1 MSEIGRK
8 RPKSDESVRNKHS
21 KSDESES
28 PNPDGR
34 VQNLMEMPSPLVM
47 DVSSVFL
54 EICKV
59 CLTRFSET
67 KKKFWRLCE
76 NFVLAVVRLVNLGL
90 LARLRQFFITHL
102 ITINTSFISSI

>member
-1 MSEIGRK
+1 MRQN
-8 RPKSDESVRNKHS
+8 R
-21 KSDESES
+21 

-59 CLTRFSET
+59 CLTRISKA
-67 KKKFWRLCE
+67 KK
-76 NFVLAVVRLVNLGL
+76 NFGVCVKIL
-90 LARLRQFFITHL
+90 
-102 ITINTSFISSI
+102 S

>member
-1 MSEIGRK
+1 MRQN
-8 RPKSDESVRNKHS
+8 R
-21 KSDESES
+21 
-28 PNPDGR
+28 PNPDGG

-67 KKKFWRLCE
+67 KK
-76 NFVLAVVRLVNLGL
+76 
-90 LARLRQFFITHL
+90 
-102 ITINTSFISSI
+102 SFGVCAKILS

>member
-1 MSEIGRK
+1 MSEIGRNVQNQTK
-8 RPKSDESVRNKHS
+8 A
-21 KSDESES
+21 SEINIPNRTKAFKMRQNR

-59 CLTRFSET
+59 CLTRLSET
-67 KKKFWRLCE
+67 KK
-76 NFVLAVVRLVNLGL
+76 
-90 LARLRQFFITHL
+90 
-102 ITINTSFISSI
+102 SFGVCVKILS